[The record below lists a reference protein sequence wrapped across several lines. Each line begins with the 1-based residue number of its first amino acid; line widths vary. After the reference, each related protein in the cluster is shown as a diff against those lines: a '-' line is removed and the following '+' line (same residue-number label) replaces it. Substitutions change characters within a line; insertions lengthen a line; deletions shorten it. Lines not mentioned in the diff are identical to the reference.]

1 MRVRQSCF
9 GWVSNSPLSLSTVC
23 AAAMV
28 VLSGATGAAAQ
39 SPYVGAA
46 VLADVVRTSG
56 SPDQQPG
63 SGETFGGAL
72 RVGTSLGPRW
82 GVDLEFVRSGETDWQ
97 PDVTI
102 LANLPPRVTNVF
114 GPVPDLAIFPTPRIE
129 VESQLSTLTASL
141 WFRQNVSDRF
151 SIVYLGGVVFS
162 RTETETEIEYG
173 PIPLPRGVPTVPALP
188 TRLYSNEA
196 VLYDTGVSVG
206 IEGDI
211 EMTDHLRLVPG
222 LRMLALESQWLLRP
236 SVGLRWRF

>member
-1 MRVRQSCF
+1 MRVRPF
-9 GWVSNSPLSLSTVC
+9 AFAWFEPLSFSTSCLTAILVF
-23 AAAMV
+23 
-28 VLSGATGAAAQ
+28 SSATSAAAQ

-46 VLADVVRTSG
+46 VIADVVRSSG
-56 SPDQQPG
+56 SRDQQPG
-63 SGETFGGAL
+63 SGETIGGAL

-82 GVDLEFVRSGETDWQ
+82 GVDLEFVRSGETDWR

-102 LANLPPRVTNVF
+102 LAGLPRGVPDAFF
-114 GPVPDLAIFPTPRIE
+114 GPVPDLAIFPTPNIE

-151 SIVYLGGVVFS
+151 SLVYLGGVVFS
-162 RTETETEIEYG
+162 RTEAETQIEYG
-173 PIPLPRGVPTVPALP
+173 PIGLPRGGPTVP

-206 IEGDI
+206 LDGDI

-222 LRMLALESQWLLRP
+222 LRMLAIESQWLLRP